1 MCGKINQKIEKKD
14 AAQNSGVTRTV
25 RGTDKPNER
34 GMRLVI
40 DNPCLKR
47 AKLKSICVFMTIGL
61 FGNVE
66 FKSINKTKQNK
77 MKISISGRIPFAIKE
92 LVIKCSSKR

>member
-1 MCGKINQKIEKKD
+1 MCGKKTENRKKID
-14 AAQNSGVTRTV
+14 AALNSGVTRTV

-40 DNPCLKR
+40 DNSCLKR
-47 AKLKSICVFMTIGL
+47 AKLNSICVFMTIGL

-66 FKSINKTKQNK
+66 FKSIDKQNK
-77 MKISISGRIPFAIKE
+77 
-92 LVIKCSSKR
+92 SK

>member
-1 MCGKINQKIEKKD
+1 MFCQIWKCVEKNPENRKKID

-47 AKLKSICVFMTIGL
+47 AKLNSICVFMTIGL

-66 FKSINKTKQNK
+66 FKSIDKQNK
-77 MKISISGRIPFAIKE
+77 
-92 LVIKCSSKR
+92 SK